1 MQGDQQRAYVKKFE
15 ARWFQEE
22 NIMQLVTDAWE
33 HTAVATMHDWDR
45 EIPKAPHR
53 RLKELKA
60 ELEQLRLGPLTDK

>member
-1 MQGDQQRAYVKKFE
+1 MDKEGDVQGDQQRAYVKKFE

-45 EIPKAPHR
+45 
-53 RLKELKA
+53 
-60 ELEQLRLGPLTDK
+60 